1 MGLIKVDDSN
11 RPSLESSYGF
21 NFHIPKTLKG
31 DKWIGGTPF
40 VGITIYDIK
49 LKDLEDLREEFFAAI
64 VDDHALSEL
73 RAFKM
78 TRFIRTFYTGIYSE
92 KDNNQ
97 SELNFSM
104 SIYKQNNSSSGP
116 NTEIVREFSI
126 GDIPCK
132 IIEVTRAIY
141 PKEMEGKWYDDDITQ
156 KPEEITKY
164 RYLTWQYDGLSFSV
178 IDIGIREK
186 AAIEF
191 AEDYIESLKGI
202 SK

>member
-1 MGLIKVDDSN
+1 LFIA
-11 RPSLESSYGF
+11 RFLYSS
-21 NFHIPKTLKG
+21 P
-31 DKWIGGTPF
+31 
-40 VGITIYDIK
+40 
-49 LKDLEDLREEFFAAI
+49 
-64 VDDHALSEL
+64 
-73 RAFKM
+73 
-78 TRFIRTFYTGIYSE
+78 
-92 KDNNQ
+92 
-97 SELNFSM
+97 
-104 SIYKQNNSSSGP
+104 GP

-126 GDIPCK
+126 DDIPCK